1 MEKKY
6 ESLTLLEFQ
15 RQFPD
20 DKSCYDY
27 LAEMKWPGGFNAS
40 DPLTPTAVKA
50 NSIELANVLNVVIRL
65 PPPATPFS
73 IK

>member
-20 DKSCYDY
+20 DKACYDY
-27 LAEMKWPGGFNAS
+27 LAEMK
-40 DPLTPTAVKA
+40 
-50 NSIELANVLNVVIRL
+50 
-65 PPPATPFS
+65 
-73 IK
+73 

>member
-27 LAEMKWPGGFNAS
+27 LAEMKWSLVGSNAS
-40 DPLTPTAVKA
+40 DALTPK
-50 NSIELANVLNVVIRL
+50 R
-65 PPPATPFS
+65 
-73 IK
+73 

>member
-20 DKSCYDY
+20 DKACYDY
-27 LAEMKWPGGFNAS
+27 LAEMKWPWWVQMRAMRSHPNGSRSTGRRPQRA
-40 DPLTPTAVKA
+40 
-50 NSIELANVLNVVIRL
+50 
-65 PPPATPFS
+65 
-73 IK
+73 